1 MADSA
6 LSLLK
11 TRRFGPL
18 FWTQFLGAFND
29 NLFKNALIIL
39 IAFRL
44 TEEQNAALLITAA
57 TGIFILPY
65 FLFSA
70 TAGQLADRM
79 DRAQM
84 ARWVKIVE
92 ILIMAVATLGF
103 LGHHVYFLMVVIFML
118 GVQATFFGPIKYA
131 LLPQHLGES
140 ELVAGNGLIEAGT
153 FLAILLGTIAGGQVI
168 LTAWGPELVSAA
180 LLLVAG
186 AGYVASR
193 HIPSAPPAQ
202 ANIALDRN
210 IFRATWQLVNQVRTP
225 RDIWLSI
232 LGISWFWLVGAVF
245 LAQLP
250 SFAKDVLLSDNGVVT
265 LFLTV
270 FSVGI
275 GIGSALC
282 NKLLR
287 GRVAATYVPL
297 GAVGITLFIIDLY
310 FTSRGGIV
318 PDGVLGLLS
327 VSRFLGY
334 GAHWHILFD
343 LAMIAF
349 CAGIYIVPLY
359 AILQA
364 RSDPKRTARVIAAN
378 NVMNA
383 LFMVAASLG
392 TMLMLKLGFTIPQI
406 FLTMAVANGAVA
418 VWICRLL
425 PDALVKSL
433 LRGLLRLLYRV
444 ELRGAEHYPHNA
456 ERLMVIANH
465 TSFLD
470 ALLIAAF
477 LPERLTFAINTHI
490 ARAWW
495 LRPMLAL
502 VDTYPLDP
510 TNPLAA
516 KALVEAVRAGKRVM
530 IFPEG
535 RITITGALMK
545 VYEGPGMIA
554 DKANAPLLPVRIDG
568 AQYTPMSRLRGRV
581 RLRWFPKITLTILPP
596 VNFTVPDGLRGRE
609 RRRRSAAKLYDLM
622 ADLILESSNYKR
634 GLVEGLLDAIAVH
647 GPKHIIA
654 EDIERRPVSYRALLQ
669 RGEAIGQVLQREAPG
684 TEAIGLLL
692 PNAVGTL
699 AALVGLLLRHRPI
712 AMLNF
717 SAGPAFIAAAA
728 RAVPLRAVLTSHR
741 FVAVAKLETAIAA
754 LQQEGVKVL
763 YAEDLVKR
771 MHLPTKLRAML
782 AARFPAIVQRL
793 RGQVRAEDTAFI
805 LFTSG
810 SEGTPKGVVLSHAN
824 LQANRY
830 QLAARVDFGAQDI
843 AFTCL
848 PMFHAFGLTGGTLLP
863 LLSGIRAFFYP
874 SPLHYRIVPELI
886 YDTNATVLFGT
897 DTFLAGYA
905 RFANPYDF
913 HTLRY
918 VFAGAEK
925 LKDETRALWQ
935 ERFGIRPME
944 GYGST
949 ECAPALSVNTAMQYR
964 AGSVGRLLPG
974 MEARF
979 EPVPGIEPVGDGRQ
993 GRLSVRGPN
1002 VMRGYLRAE
1011 NPGQLEAPPGGW
1023 YDTGD
1028 VVREDADGY
1037 LFILGRVKRFAKIGG
1052 EMVSLTAIEAVL
1064 SAAWPDHASAV
1075 AAVPDAKK
1083 GEALVVLTEKADADL
1098 AALTPAFKQAGLT
1111 ELAIPKKFRMVAKL
1125 PLLGTGKL
1133 DHPAIRALAMEYAES
1148 A

>member
-1 MADSA
+1 MATKA
-6 LSLLK
+6 LSLLGTK
-11 TRRFGPL
+11 RFGPL
-18 FWTQFLGAFND
+18 FWTQFFGAFND
-29 NLFKNALIIL
+29 NLFKNALVM
-39 IAFRL
+39 
-44 TEEQNAALLITAA
+44 LITYRMESAEPGHA
-57 TGIFILPY
+57 QMLVTLAGGLFILPY

-70 TAGQLADRM
+70 TAGQWADRM
-79 DRAQM
+79 DRAKM
-84 ARWVKIVE
+84 ARLVKIVE
-92 ILIMAVATLGF
+92 IVIMGIAVAGL
-103 LGHHVYFLMVVIFML
+103 LLNQIYFLLFVLFML

-131 LLPQHLGES
+131 LLPQHLAED

-153 FLAILLGTIAGGQVI
+153 FLAILLGTIAGLLA
-168 LTAWGPELVSAA
+168 LTDIGLWIASAT
-180 LLLVAG
+180 LMVVAG
-186 AGYVASR
+186 VGYVASR
-193 HIPSAPPAQ
+193 GIPSAPAAQ
-202 ANIALDRN
+202 PGLVLDRN
-210 IFRATWQLVNQVRTP
+210 IARATWNLVSQTRQP
-225 RDIWLSI
+225 REIWLSI

-245 LAQLP
+245 LAQFP
-250 SFAKDVLLSDNGVVT
+250 TMAKDVLHAEGSVVT

-270 FSVGI
+270 FSLGI

-297 GAVGITLFIIDLY
+297 GALGITLFTLDMV
-310 FTSRGGIV
+310 FTMRGVALPAEEALVGFWA
-318 PDGVLGLLS
+318 
-327 VSRFLGY
+327 FLGVWQ
-334 GAHWHILFD
+334 HWHILFD
-343 LAMIAF
+343 LLGVSI
-349 CAGIYIVPLY
+349 CAGLYIVPLY
-359 AILQA
+359 ALLQA
-364 RSDPKRTARVIAAN
+364 RSDPTRTARVIASN

-383 LFMVAASLG
+383 LFMVASSLATLGMLSLG
-392 TMLMLKLGFTIPQI
+392 FSIPSV
-406 FLTMAVANGAVA
+406 FLVMALANGVVA
-418 VWICRLL
+418 IWICRLL

-444 ELRGAEHYPHNA
+444 ELRGIEHYPQKS
-456 ERLMVIANH
+456 ERLMVVANH

-495 LRPMLAL
+495 LKPMLSL

-535 RITITGALMK
+535 RITVTGALMK

-554 DKANAPLLPVRIDG
+554 DKAGAPLLPVRIDG
-568 AQYTPMSRLRGRV
+568 AQYTPMSRMRGRV
-581 RLRWFPKITLTILPP
+581 RLRWFPKVTLTVLPP
-596 VNFTVPDGLRGRE
+596 IQFDLPEDARGRA
-609 RRRRSAAKLYDLM
+609 RRRMAAGKLYDVM
-622 ADLILESSNYKR
+622 AEMMLESSDYRR
-634 GLVEGLLDAIAVH
+634 GLVEGLLDAMAVH
-647 GPKHIIA
+647 GANRLIA
-654 EDIERRPVSYRALLQ
+654 EDVERHPISYRTLLQ
-669 RGEAIGQVLQREAPG
+669 RAEAFGALLPPG
-684 TEAIGLLL
+684 KDAVGLLL

-699 AALVGLLLRHRPI
+699 AAMVALLLRHRPI

-717 SAGPAFIAAAA
+717 SAGPAALAASAQ
-728 RAVPLRAVLTSHR
+728 AVPLRHIVTSRR
-741 FVAVAKLETAIAA
+741 FVGLAKLEAGIAA
-754 LQQEGVKVL
+754 LEKTGAAIH
-763 YAEDLVKR
+763 YTEDMLKR
-771 MHLPTKLRAML
+771 VNLLTKLGAALRAQ
-782 AARFPAIVQRL
+782 FPSIVQAL
-793 RGQVRAEDTAFI
+793 RGAVDPDSTAFI

-810 SEGTPKGVVLSHAN
+810 SEGLPKGVALSHTN

-886 YDTNATVLFGT
+886 YDTNATILFGT
-897 DTFLAGYA
+897 DTFLSGYA
-905 RFANPYDF
+905 RFANAYDF

-925 LKDETRALWQ
+925 LKDETRKLWQ

-949 ECAPALSVNTAMQYR
+949 ECAPALAVNTLMQHR

-974 MEARF
+974 MVAEF
-979 EPVPGIEPVGDGRQ
+979 DPVPGIEAAGEGRQ
-993 GRLSVRGPN
+993 GRLRVRGPN
-1002 VMRGYLRAE
+1002 VMLGYLRSE
-1011 NPGQLEAPPGGW
+1011 RPGQLEVPTDGW

-1028 VVREDADGY
+1028 VVREDAEGY

-1052 EMVSLTAIEAVL
+1052 EMVSLAAIEAVL
-1064 SAAWPDHASAV
+1064 SALWPEQPSAV
-1075 AAVPDAKK
+1075 ASIPDAKK
-1083 GEALVVLTEKADADL
+1083 GEALVLVTERANARIEEFLPAMKA
-1098 AALTPAFKQAGLT
+1098 AGLT
-1111 ELAIPKKFRMVAKL
+1111 ELAVPKKVLVAAKL

-1133 DHPAIRALAMEYAES
+1133 DHNAIRQLALQMAAEVE
-1148 A
+1148 